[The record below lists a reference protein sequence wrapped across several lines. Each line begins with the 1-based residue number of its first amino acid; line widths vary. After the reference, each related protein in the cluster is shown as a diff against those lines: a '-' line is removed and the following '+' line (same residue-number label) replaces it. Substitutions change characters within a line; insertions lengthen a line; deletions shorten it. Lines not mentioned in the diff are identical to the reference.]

1 MSCRVVTTCLLTL
14 PFLLVGCADSSGPKS
29 NSEGDNTPIVVAPEP
44 ASSPPASTSAPET
57 AKAAETPE
65 AGPPPTDQF
74 ATPRQAVRTM
84 LAAPQAG
91 DASLLGTCF
100 AEEAP
105 GEFQVFRSGKA
116 TSKQIDEFKDF
127 VQEAQVGEEKIDES
141 KQKAVVQVEFKR
153 RAEELNLVKTTA
165 GWKVVV
171 F

>member
-84 LAAPQAG
+84 LAAAQAG

-165 GWKVVV
+165 GWKVVD